1 MLVSKQLDLCFG
13 GVGNT
18 GWKTEEEEEQVS
30 LHLDEERMPT
40 GSQVLAGVCVY
51 VHVCECVRAW
61 WSECRQTFRN
71 GWEKRAGEGTLN
83 QGFRIVSRNLGWRP
97 NVEHGRRS

>member
-18 GWKTEEEEEQVS
+18 GWKTQEEEGQVS
-30 LHLDEERMPT
+30 LHCDEQRMPM
-40 GSQVLAGVCVY
+40 GGQVLAGVCLGVG
-51 VHVCECVRAW
+51 CW

-71 GWEKRAGEGTLN
+71 DWEDREGEGVGN
-83 QGFRIVSRNLGWRP
+83 QGFRIVSRNLGWRH
-97 NVEHGRRS
+97 NVEHDRS